1 MWSDSYRD
9 YVKQLVITN
18 RDEYPYYIA
27 HTCTYWGISNSSSY
41 PSFKVYL
48 SKEPISASGLYNYV
62 LPDDTLVY
70 SIVGSNA
77 NSNHYNDRVT
87 TTVTKG
93 NLAIDEFEFVY
104 SNAEYSTSTVQPD
117 ILASTDVSQSH
128 FDGVGLVI
136 LIVLLASI
144 VFKLMRR

>member
-27 HTCTYWGISNSSSY
+27 HTCTYWGISNSYSY

-48 SKEPISASGLYNYV
+48 SKKPITANGLYNYV
-62 LPDDTLVY
+62 LPSDTLVY
-70 SIVGSNA
+70 SVIGGNA
-77 NSNHYNDRVT
+77 NGNYHSDRVT

-93 NLAIDEFEFVY
+93 NLAIDEYEFVY
-104 SNAEYSTSTVQPD
+104 SNAEYTTATVQPD

-128 FDGVGLVI
+128 FDGVSLVI

-144 VFKLMRR
+144 VFKFIRR